1 MSGIIVWMGIPVGV
15 WVWVFQKQ
23 YTAVTGVNNNKLKM
37 ECAGN
42 HYSCQKLMGPR
53 LHIPYGYESPETLFL
68 LHYG

>member
-37 ECAGN
+37 GCMGN
-42 HYSCQKLMGPR
+42 NFIADKSSWVQTTHTVWL
-53 LHIPYGYESPETLFL
+53 
-68 LHYG
+68 